1 MKVTNVLITFI
12 YAFYIQLTYISSENI
27 YNPTTNQL
35 SLDIHEAS
43 INLYYTI
50 PFLSLIEVE
59 PVKINQYNMPAI
71 TMSLGT
77 PPQTFEFLLTT
88 FSSKLYITKEDGFN
102 CNDSSTCI
110 DQETTITLAF
120 VSENSKGK
128 LLKDTLHLGTI
139 QLKNF
144 NFIQI
149 TDDTV
154 EYIYKGMI
162 GFDYLSKG
170 SDRDIKNTLDYS
182 LLSQLYSRGIINEQI
197 FSIGKIDN
205 ETKIIFGGTPGKPKD
220 ITNKTYKT
228 CDLIQRQ
235 KDGTV
240 NSLWKCKL
248 NAVYFDDGKFVQM
261 DDNEEIAFGITNAF
275 SSVSKSFFTFLIDT
289 YFQSAIDRGIC
300 NINNDGAS
308 QMVWCVPEFGDTQ
321 IEDVHFVIGK
331 WSLRIPKEKLW
342 IKRGMFNEKI
352 FSLMYYPQKKYTWS
366 INYHLIENEYAL
378 VFDRTNDKFGLLKYK
393 E

>member
-27 YNPTTNQL
+27 YNPTTKQL

-88 FSSKLYITKEDGFN
+88 FSYKLYITKEDGFN

>member
-1 MKVTNVLITFI
+1 MKVLHVYIPFI
-12 YAFYIQLTYISSENI
+12 YTFYILLTYITSENI
-27 YNPTTNQL
+27 YNPTTKQL
-35 SLDIHEAS
+35 SLSIHEAS
-43 INLYYTI
+43 LNIYKTI
-50 PFLSLIEVE
+50 PFLTLIEVE

-88 FSSKLYITKEDGFN
+88 FSSKLYISEHDDGFN
-102 CNDSSTCI
+102 CNASSTCI
-110 DQETTITLAF
+110 DQQTIINLAF
-120 VSENSKGK
+120 ISSTSKGK
-128 LLKDTLHLGTI
+128 LLKDTLHLGTT
-139 QLKNF
+139 QLPNF

-149 TDDTV
+149 IDDTV

-182 LLSQLYSRGIINEQI
+182 LLSQLYIKGIINEQI
-197 FSIGKIDN
+197 FSIGKVDN

-220 ITNKTYKT
+220 INNKTYKT

-235 KDGTV
+235 EDGNV

-248 NAVYFDDGKFVQM
+248 NAVYFDDGKFIQM
-261 DDNEEIAFGITNAF
+261 DDTEEIAFGITNAF
-275 SSVSKSFFTFLIDT
+275 SSVSKSFFDFLIET
-289 YFQSAIDRGIC
+289 YFQNAIDRGIC

-308 QMVWCVPEFGDTQ
+308 QTVWCMPEFGDKQ
-321 IEDVHFVIGK
+321 IEDIHFVIGK

-342 IKRGMFNEKI
+342 IKRGKFNERI
-352 FSLMYYPQKKYTWS
+352 FCLMYYPQKKYTWS

-378 VFDRTNDKFGLLKYK
+378 VFDRANDKFGLLKYT
-393 E
+393 

>member
-12 YAFYIQLTYISSENI
+12 YAFYLQLTYISSENI